1 MVEFLSSLCLTC
13 RLKLDQKRVP
23 LKIISYGF
31 YLFCF
36 AFQKSYLTCDF
47 YRLITESIETSTVRV
62 LCRKVLLKIS
72 QNSHESTCVVVYFL
86 IKLQACNFIKSE
98 TPTKVFSSEFWEF
111 LKNSYFVEHLR
122 TAAFAARY
130 SDNNALRQS
139 ANNFYNSSAYIQL
152 FSFLWTI
159 DDLENKV
166 IRSSHL
172 RFS

>member
-1 MVEFLSSLCLTC
+1 MLLTSKHPIIIPKILTNFQKHNRGGVFVVSLLT
-13 RLKLDQKRVP
+13 
-23 LKIISYGF
+23 
-31 YLFCF
+31 
-36 AFQKSYLTCDF
+36 FQKSYLTCDF
-47 YRLITESIETSTVRV
+47 YRLITESIETSTVGV

-72 QNSHESTCVVVYFL
+72 QNSHENTCVVVSFL

-111 LKNSYFVEHLR
+111 FKNSYFVEHLR

-159 DDLENKV
+159 NDLQNKV